1 MVLRRTVGAVLAA
14 LLGLVVLAGPASA
27 HTELESSSP
36 AEGASIA
43 AAPTQVQ
50 LTFGEPVTLPPDPV
64 KVTGRDGTAW
74 KVGTP
79 SVAGGVVTAPVTP
92 AGPAQAYT
100 LTWKVVAQDGD
111 NVTGTVTFTLT
122 AAAAASTAPVA
133 PTTAVAVQTQT
144 TAPSSP
150 APVGVDSVGIPSW
163 IWILVAVVGL
173 LAVIVVG
180 VRQLKGRPKD

>member
-1 MVLRRTVGAVLAA
+1 MILRRTFGAVLAA

-50 LTFGEPVTLPPDPV
+50 LTFGEPVTLPPDAV

-79 SVAGGVVTAPVTP
+79 SVAGGVVTVPVTP

-100 LTWKVVAQDGD
+100 LTWQVVAKDGD
-111 NVTGTVTFTLT
+111 NVTGTVHFTLT
-122 AAAAASTAPVA
+122 AAASSEAA
-133 PTTAVAVQTQT
+133 PTTSVAAAAQT

-150 APVGVDSVGIPSW
+150 APTTTVDAVGIPSW

-173 LAVIVVG
+173 LAVIIVG